1 MDTQKLRVRLRRL
14 DEILNDLRH
23 LPPVSL
29 ADFLNDRMR
38 QAATE
43 RQLQVAAQIS
53 LDIGASLVAEFG
65 LPAPDDLPGIF
76 TILSKAG
83 FILAELGERMVK
95 LARFRNVL
103 IYLYVETDLK
113 IVYERWTNGLGDF
126 DDFARAIVAFIEKH
140 DADNKESP
148 Q

>member
-14 DEILNDLRH
+14 DEVLNYLRH
-23 LPPVSL
+23 LPPISL
-29 ADFLNDRMR
+29 AEFLNDQMR
-38 QAATE
+38 LAATE
-43 RQLQVAAQIS
+43 RQLQVAAQIC

-76 TILSKAG
+76 TTLSEAG
-83 FILAELGERMVK
+83 FIPAELGERMVR

-103 IYLYVETDLK
+103 VYLYAETDPK
-113 IVYERWTNGLGDF
+113 IVYERWTNGLNDF

-140 DADNKESP
+140 EADNKEFP